1 MAPTKNDREL
11 SFEVF
16 VLGTR
21 GSGKTVFLSALHNQL
36 SVLDVQGDNFYVELG
51 SPRQA
56 LQLKKIYKQL
66 ANPGDDWPAGTVGKS
81 EYEFHCFHTAGGDP
95 VPLFRFLYRDYPG
108 GLIDDE
114 ADGSTTFIRDATRT
128 AHAILV
134 LIDGQ
139 KVLQSLEG
147 QEPRGPSLNDDLNAL
162 IPLLQRGANRP
173 VQFLMTKWDIL
184 HPQHTLGEVRDLL
197 LENHNFAKFVE
208 QRAKWKLPVHL
219 IPVSAVGMNFA
230 RFDRNDM
237 RMKKVRN
244 GSCKPF
250 NVELAIGMT
259 VTDQIQLSSVH
270 PKRNLGMLLLW
281 ITRILRG
288 STDVLEKSIEISQ
301 FVIGFPRFLPIDS
314 IRRLLK
320 EAGATIQVSE
330 DWLRGKIEEEAVK
343 IRDQRS
349 AVESVM
355 TIQACRRKLFE
366 KNFPES
372 RLVALGD
379 A

>member
-1 MAPTKNDREL
+1 MSDREL

-16 VLGTR
+16 VLGMR

-51 SPRQA
+51 SAQQA

-81 EYEFHCFHTAGGDP
+81 EYAFHCFYTAGSDP

-108 GLIDDE
+108 GFIDDE
-114 ADGSTTFIRDATRT
+114 ADGSTTFIREATRT

-139 KVLQSLEG
+139 KVLQTLEG
-147 QEPRGPSLNDDLNAL
+147 QEQELQGHSLHDDLNAL
-162 IPLLQRGANRP
+162 IPLLQRGADRP
-173 VQFLMTKWDIL
+173 VQFLTTKWDIL
-184 HPQHTLGEVRDLL
+184 HPQHTLQEVRDLL
-197 LENHNFAKFVE
+197 LENHNFKKFVE

-230 RFDRNDM
+230 RFDRRDM

-244 GSCKPF
+244 GACKPF

-259 VTDQIQLSSVH
+259 ITDQIQLSSIH
-270 PKRNLGMLLLW
+270 PKRNLGALLLW

-288 STDVLEKSIEISQ
+288 STDVLEKSLEISQ
-301 FVIGFPRFLPIDS
+301 FVIGFPRFIPIDG
-314 IRRLLK
+314 IRRLLRD
-320 EAGATIQVSE
+320 ATENIQVSE
-330 DWLRGKIEEEAVK
+330 DWLRSKIEEEATK
-343 IRDQRS
+343 IRDQKS

-355 TIQACRRKLFE
+355 KIQAWRRKMFE
-366 KNFPES
+366 RNFPES
-372 RLVALGD
+372 QLVALGD